1 MWCHPAKG
9 WTSDINKMVHHHF
22 LPKCPGCG
30 QGCMTYT
37 AADHQG
43 GEHVIH
49 FVKKCPYLRFHPHP
63 ALTGGCSCS
72 PRWEEHIF
80 SWSHTDGRWS
90 SWHSSP
96 GFWKVSWQRDK
107 EKNTWKKNHYTH
119 STGCHIQSHWI
130 STSCLAFSLFQ
141 WADLTPSSFLCIIS
155 HECSDVSLVL
165 YSQNVS

>member
-1 MWCHPAKG
+1 MWPHRAEG
-9 WTSDINKMVHHHF
+9 WTSDINKMIYHHF
-22 LPKCPGCG
+22 LPLYKRKSKCPGCG
-30 QGCMTYT
+30 QMDRVVWLTLQPTTRG
-37 AADHQG
+37 H
-43 GEHVIH
+43 EHAIH

-107 EKNTWKKNHYTH
+107 EKNTWKKVTIL
-119 STGCHIQSHWI
+119 IQQDV
-130 STSCLAFSLFQ
+130 TFSVTEYPLPVWPFHFSNELIWLQ
-141 WADLTPSSFLCIIS
+141 VRFSA
-155 HECSDVSLVL
+155 
-165 YSQNVS
+165 